1 MLLDERLLESCGD
14 AIAVRSVLLFLL
26 AVSAAVP
33 NANHAQPAADGERLI
48 ASFRTEWPDLYAQL
62 VGLERAHG
70 VFYGALAQK
79 GKVNEP
85 EVFRL
90 MTGRMAQNAATLRPD
105 PEADKGYAA
114 LGPRAAEIIRR
125 THAFHREV
133 LAIFAGLD
141 ASSRAPALDAA
152 VDRYLS
158 RRDAALPDVPKDMTI
173 LYDHKY
179 TSFVDEDFTPRRKQT
194 YPSLTGFVW
203 ASHWFQLAVEE
214 PLELLADSRER
225 LDGVKV
231 VTERFQRKLTA
242 GKLPDAFPT
251 ELPLAPCI
259 SPGLVSAHV
268 RAAAIID
275 NLNMMHDVLADVLMH
290 PKVADVRAA
299 IDEVIVQFTDP
310 RYRIVEVDDWIT
322 MALRHSIFQQ
332 GGPALGTMT
341 ANERN
346 SSGHSQHS
354 RGARA
359 MPPRGMQ

>member
-1 MLLDERLLESCGD
+1 MKGKELE
-14 AIAVRSVLLFLL
+14 IAPHGTAMTQGFHSFKTPVRIDSFQ
-26 AVSAAVP
+26 P
-33 NANHAQPAADGERLI
+33 HGHAR
-48 ASFRTEWPDLYAQL
+48 L
-62 VGLERAHG
+62 VG
-70 VFYGALAQK
+70 
-79 GKVNEP
+79 
-85 EVFRL
+85 
-90 MTGRMAQNAATLRPD
+90 MTA
-105 PEADKGYAA
+105 
-114 LGPRAAEIIRR
+114 
-125 THAFHREV
+125 
-133 LAIFAGLD
+133 
-141 ASSRAPALDAA
+141 
-152 VDRYLS
+152 
-158 RRDAALPDVPKDMTI
+158 
-173 LYDHKY
+173 
-179 TSFVDEDFTPRRKQT
+179 
-194 YPSLTGFVW
+194 
-203 ASHWFQLAVEE
+203 
-214 PLELLADSRER
+214 
-225 LDGVKV
+225 
-231 VTERFQRKLTA
+231 
-242 GKLPDAFPT
+242 
-251 ELPLAPCI
+251 LPLAPCI

>member
-14 AIAVRSVLLFLL
+14 AIAARSVLLFLL
-26 AVSAAVP
+26 SLAAALP
-33 NANHAQPAADGERLI
+33 HASRAQQAADADRLI
-48 ASFRTEWPDLYAQL
+48 ASFRSEWPDLYARL
-62 VGLERAHG
+62 IGLERAHG
-70 VFYGALAQK
+70 VFYAALARK
-79 GKVNEP
+79 GKVNEA

-90 MTGRMAQNAATLRPD
+90 MTGRIAQSASSSRPD

-114 LGPRAAEIIRR
+114 LGARAAEIIRR
-125 THAFHREV
+125 THEFHREV
-133 LAIFAGLD
+133 LAIVAGLD
-141 ASSRAPALDAA
+141 ASNRSRALDAA

-158 RRDAALPDVPKDMTI
+158 RRDVALPDVPKDMTI
-173 LYDHKY
+173 LYDHPY
-179 TSFVDEDFTPRRKQT
+179 TSFVDEDFTPRRKLT

-203 ASHWFQLAVEE
+203 ASHWFQLAAEE
-214 PLELLADSRER
+214 PLERTGSLERRE
-225 LDGVKV
+225 GVKV
-231 VTERFQRKLTA
+231 VTERFQRKLSS
-242 GKLPDAFPT
+242 GKPPDAFPT

-259 SPGLVSAHV
+259 SPGLVSAHL

-275 NLNMMHDVLADVLMH
+275 NLNMMHDVLADVLVH
-290 PKVADVRAA
+290 PKAGDVRAA
-299 IDEVIVQFTDP
+299 IDEVIVQFTDR

-346 SSGHSQHS
+346 TSGHSQHG